1 MNPPKE
7 ILFEDFLGY
16 AQFRRKETILSCQ
29 ICQIAYPDCL
39 GREFVVSFC
48 PPERFNP
55 VEDHFRVG
63 GFGFIFSS
71 QDIFREFQAFWG
83 PEGEPI
89 DSVPYVYQ
97 NTARRIAWDKLREAE
112 EFPDR
117 ENALSLSDEHSGVV
131 ARLLTAFFL
140 TEILRQL
147 GRFEDYRWVMFYEFP
162 EILAGEGDPEPW
174 APGDPTVP
182 RSRYITIPVET
193 KRFFGRGWEK
203 NDSDTDLPF

>member
-48 PPERFNP
+48 PPERF
-55 VEDHFRVG
+55 
-63 GFGFIFSS
+63 IFSS

-97 NTARRIAWDKLREAE
+97 NAARRIAWDKLREAE

-174 APGDPTVP
+174 APGDPAADGKKP
-182 RSRYITIPVET
+182 IPIRIFPFE
-193 KRFFGRGWEK
+193 RGK
-203 NDSDTDLPF
+203 LTNKTAILYHPS